1 VSILSG
7 LCAAELNGNKGVR
20 FPRRFFHKSR
30 DGLLFVAI
38 KFPESLIVNDTLGI

>member
-1 VSILSG
+1 METKESDFRGDFLSD
-7 LCAAELNGNKGVR
+7 
-20 FPRRFFHKSR
+20 KSR